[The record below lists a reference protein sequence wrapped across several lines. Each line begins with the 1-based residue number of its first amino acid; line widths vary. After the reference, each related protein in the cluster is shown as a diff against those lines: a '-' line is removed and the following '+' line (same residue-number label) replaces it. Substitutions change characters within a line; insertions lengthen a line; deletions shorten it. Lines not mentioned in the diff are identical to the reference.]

1 MLMAEAIDPEKQQIV
16 LRDLEATAVD
26 LAAAQEQLTEL
37 KVRRDLLVA
46 AARDERV
53 PYADIANK
61 TGMSISWIN
70 ASLVRTDGYRPR
82 AGRPRRREGDES

>member
-1 MLMAEAIDPEKQQIV
+1 MTMTDERSVLDDLIVNAEQI
-16 LRDLEATAVD
+16 
-26 LAAAQEQLTEL
+26 AAAIEQLNEL
-37 KVRRDLLVA
+37 KLKRDLLVA

-53 PYADIANK
+53 PYAEIASR

-82 AGRPRRREGDES
+82 AGRPRRRESADPDPA